1 MSDRPP
7 DVTLLDLKE
16 AKQFEMNCEM
26 DFDTDN
32 NFSDSQMMNFRNR
45 EDREEAEPCALYNI
59 QDSADTIISVQLL
72 EFKTSV
78 VEVVEELRI
87 RRDAEIRFEEQI
99 NRLVVEKQE
108 LEWQKGKYQLNADLK
123 EKEINGLKEEL
134 KSLQEQK
141 LQLQTQAKDNHLIQL
156 SEVEKRYAAITRQ
169 CGMIRQAHEKLEQNV
184 EEATRLNKKL
194 MVVNK
199 NQQACIRNLK
209 QDIEKLN
216 RKLIS
221 SKVSSVCKLGE
232 ESNNRTEKEQ
242 QLQQLQHKHQME
254 VLNSLQHTQQ
264 LLQRQTAVVS
274 RVEAEL
280 NALQEKYQVLERDN
294 TLLREKTKEKEDR
307 FLHLTE
313 EHDKFKTNWRKEEE
327 TLHEKILVANNEFKL
342 IKEAYDHL
350 REQNSLLE
358 TCRVQQAEQ
367 IQQLESTLKTEH
379 CKAGEDLNK
388 ENSRISFAIT
398 SELHTQ
404 EEKTCQ
410 GKADHTEKVEKKNNK
425 TEDTTSTAFV
435 KEISPDKCTDVSLKE
450 PEKTV
455 NDELPKTDYC
465 VVINV
470 QTADVYAFGSKDT
483 EGAENT
489 CFKVDIASPT
499 RKPQGS
505 PDTLAEVPV
514 KGKMLSDSVDALGV
528 SSADTGQQ
536 TDSSKH
542 KSGMGESHIVY
553 NMFDKTFT
561 TTIECCK
568 SDFISELS
576 NPEDKPVS
584 SIECNTVNEELKNS
598 KQEQTECSPE
608 SMSQTT
614 ARSDKDK
621 QKCSLKELN
630 CCHIV
635 DEGTEMVCHLIQTNQ
650 QNPEGMCS
658 VSAVLPASSIPST
671 ADSEEQRGFTNSG
684 NNMCNADKGDGA
696 SSRTFP
702 HNRFLKEKNNYTDTQ
717 SKCRLTVPHNISQ
730 NSNLTANTETI
741 NLSEENTPYLN
752 QYIIKEDA
760 PETKHNSPDNT
771 ALVLSN
777 TVPKTSAPNTSYQ
790 NNLIVK
796 EDTTVI
802 EHVSSS
808 NTSVAL
814 SNKQD
819 IEMIHT
825 SENCD
830 TSIAKAVMHHSRE
843 DNEVEYSKHIE
854 ENNPFASVN
863 KGDKVEALKH
873 GSSSNKDK
881 CNNGSPN
888 ECREEKTIK
897 PAFTVSASHVSINKN
912 VRSAFDLGPLR
923 KKDVHRPVSWKYT
936 DFPYAPKANQERI
949 DTNRSS
955 TPLIPHFLKRKQDSS
970 DSQDLPSSSTLS
982 KPLLDDNVRKHYRT
996 DSPAIKIVPDMLNTS
1011 SASVHLCH
1019 KRDPTE
1025 EWNAIAQTFCEFSS
1039 TEHESSHLA
1048 KLPIPYTAVPSQAVS
1063 SSKTGSVANHLHDP
1077 VLIAHNKH
1085 ETSIS
1090 ASGFENN
1097 SPDADEWDYQQ
1108 ISINDQV
1115 SEIEKFLCLER
1126 LRRTRKRKVDGS
1138 INELEKNA
1146 TSEL

>member
-1 MSDRPP
+1 M
-7 DVTLLDLKE
+7 
-16 AKQFEMNCEM
+16 
-26 DFDTDN
+26 
-32 NFSDSQMMNFRNR
+32 
-45 EDREEAEPCALYNI
+45 
-59 QDSADTIISVQLL
+59 
-72 EFKTSV
+72 
-78 VEVVEELRI
+78 
-87 RRDAEIRFEEQI
+87 
-99 NRLVVEKQE
+99 
-108 LEWQKGKYQLNADLK
+108 GKYQLNAELK

-134 KSLQEQK
+134 KSLQE
-141 LQLQTQAKDNHLIQL
+141 
-156 SEVEKRYAAITRQ
+156 
-169 CGMIRQAHEKLEQNV
+169 
-184 EEATRLNKKL
+184 
-194 MVVNK
+194 
-199 NQQACIRNLK
+199 
-209 QDIEKLN
+209 
-216 RKLIS
+216 
-221 SKVSSVCKLGE
+221 
-232 ESNNRTEKEQ
+232 
-242 QLQQLQHKHQME
+242 
-254 VLNSLQHTQQ
+254 VLNSLQHAQQ
-264 LLQRQTAVVS
+264 LLQRQTEVVS
-274 RVEAEL
+274 KVEAEL

-313 EHDKFKTNWRKEEE
+313 EHDKSKTNWEKES
-327 TLHEKILVANNEFKL
+327 A
-342 IKEAYDHL
+342 
-350 REQNSLLE
+350 
-358 TCRVQQAEQ
+358 
-367 IQQLESTLKTEH
+367 LKTEH

-388 ENSRISFAIT
+388 ENSRISIAI
-398 SELHTQ
+398 
-404 EEKTCQ
+404 
-410 GKADHTEKVEKKNNK
+410 VN
-425 TEDTTSTAFV
+425 
-435 KEISPDKCTDVSLKE
+435 KCTDVSLKE

-489 CFKVDIASPT
+489 CSKADIASPT

-528 SSADTGQQ
+528 SGADIGQQ

-584 SIECNTVNEELKNS
+584 SIEYNTVNEELKDS

-608 SMSQTT
+608 SVSQTT

-635 DEGTEMVCHLIQTNQ
+635 DEGTE
-650 QNPEGMCS
+650 NPEEMCS
-658 VSAVLPASSIPST
+658 ASAVLPASNIPST
-671 ADSEEQRGFTNSG
+671 ADSEEQRGFTNNG
-684 NNMCNADKGDGA
+684 NNMCNADKRDGA
-696 SSRTFP
+696 SSCTFP
-702 HNRFLKEKNNYTDTQ
+702 HNRFLKENNNYTDTQ
-717 SKCRLTVPHNISQ
+717 SKCQLTVPHNISQ

-741 NLSEENTPYLN
+741 NLSEENALYLN

-771 ALVLSN
+771 AVVLSN
-777 TVPKTSAPNTSYQ
+777 TVPETSVPNTSYQ

-802 EHVSSS
+802 ENVSSS
-808 NTSVAL
+808 NTGVAL

-819 IEMIHT
+819 IKMIHT

-830 TSIAKAVMHHSRE
+830 ISIAKAVMHNSLE

-854 ENNPFASVN
+854 ENNPFASVS
-863 KGDKVEALKH
+863 KGDKDEALKH
-873 GSSSNKDK
+873 GNSSSEDK

-888 ECREEKTIK
+888 ECREEETVK
-897 PAFTVSASHVSINKN
+897 PAFI
-912 VRSAFDLGPLR
+912 LLP
-923 KKDVHRPVSWKYT
+923 
-936 DFPYAPKANQERI
+936 FPFC
-949 DTNRSS
+949 
-955 TPLIPHFLKRKQDSS
+955 HS
-970 DSQDLPSSSTLS
+970 DSPT
-982 KPLLDDNVRKHYRT
+982 
-996 DSPAIKIVPDMLNTS
+996 IKRVPDMLNTS
-1011 SASVHLCH
+1011 TTGVHLCH
-1019 KRDPTE
+1019 KRDPRE
-1025 EWNAIAQTFCEFSS
+1025 EWKAVAQAFCEFSS
-1039 TEHESSHLA
+1039 TEHESPHLA
-1048 KLPIPYTAVPSQAVS
+1048 KLPIPYTSVPSQAVS
-1063 SSKTGSVANHLHDP
+1063 SSKTGSVADHLHDP

-1097 SPDADEWDYQQ
+1097 SPETDEWDYQQ

-1115 SEIEKFLCLER
+1115 SEIEKFLSLER

>member
-1 MSDRPP
+1 MSDRPT
-7 DVTLLDLKE
+7 DVRLLDLKE
-16 AKQFEMNCEM
+16 AKQFEMNCKM

-32 NFSDSQMMNFRNR
+32 NFSDSQMMSFRNR
-45 EDREEAEPCALYNI
+45 EDREAAEPCSVYNI
-59 QDSADTIISVQLL
+59 QDSADTVISVQLL

-78 VEVVEELRI
+78 IEVVEELRI
-87 RRDAEIRFEEQI
+87 RRDAETRFEEQI

-108 LEWQKGKYQLNADLK
+108 LEWQKGKYQLNAELK

-141 LQLQTQAKDNHLIQL
+141 LQLQTQAKDNHLIHL

-169 CGMIRQAHEKLEQNV
+169 CGMIKQAHEKLEQNV

-199 NQQACIRNLK
+199 NQQASIRNLK
-209 QDIEKLN
+209 QETEMNKRLDREYSI
-216 RKLIS
+216 I
-221 SKVSSVCKLGE
+221 
-232 ESNNRTEKEQ
+232 RTEKQ
-242 QLQQLQHKHQME
+242 E
-254 VLNSLQHTQQ
+254 VLNSLQHAQQ
-264 LLQRQTAVVS
+264 LLQRQTEVVS
-274 RVEAEL
+274 KVEAEL

-313 EHDKFKTNWRKEEE
+313 EHDKSKTNWEKEEE
-327 TLHEKILVANNEFKL
+327 KLHEEILVANNEFKS

-350 REQNSLLE
+350 CEQNSLLA

-367 IQQLESTLKTEH
+367 IQQLESALKTEH

-388 ENSRISFAIT
+388 ENSRISIAIV

-404 EEKTCQ
+404 EEEKTCQ
-410 GKADHTEKVEKKNNK
+410 GKADHTEKVQKKNNK
-425 TEDTTSTAFV
+425 TEDTTSTAVV

-489 CFKVDIASPT
+489 CSKADIASPT

-528 SSADTGQQ
+528 SGADTGQQ

-584 SIECNTVNEELKNS
+584 SIEYNTVNEELKDS

-608 SMSQTT
+608 SVSQTT

-635 DEGTEMVCHLIQTNQ
+635 DEGTEMVCKLKQTNQ
-650 QNPEGMCS
+650 QNPEEMCS
-658 VSAVLPASSIPST
+658 TSAVLPASNIPST
-671 ADSEEQRGFTNSG
+671 ADSEEQRGFTNNG
-684 NNMCNADKGDGA
+684 NNMCNADKRDDA
-696 SSRTFP
+696 SSCTFP
-702 HNRFLKEKNNYTDTQ
+702 HSRFLKENNNYTDTQ
-717 SKCRLTVPHNISQ
+717 SKCQLTVPHNISQ

-741 NLSEENTPYLN
+741 NLSEENAPYLN

-771 ALVLSN
+771 AVVLSN
-777 TVPKTSAPNTSYQ
+777 TVSETSVPNTSYHS
-790 NNLIVK
+790 NRIVK
-796 EDTTVI
+796 EDTTAI
-802 EHVSSS
+802 EHVLSS
-808 NTSVAL
+808 NTGVAL

-819 IEMIHT
+819 IKMIHT

-830 TSIAKAVMHHSRE
+830 ISIAKAVMHNSLE
-843 DNEVEYSKHIE
+843 DSEVEYSTHIE
-854 ENNPFASVN
+854 ENNPFASVS
-863 KGDKVEALKH
+863 KGDKDEALKH
-873 GSSSNKDK
+873 GNSSSEDK
-881 CNNGSPN
+881 CTNGSPN
-888 ECREEKTIK
+888 ECHSPTIK
-897 PAFTVSASHVSINKN
+897 
-912 VRSAFDLGPLR
+912 R
-923 KKDVHRPVSWKYT
+923 
-936 DFPYAPKANQERI
+936 
-949 DTNRSS
+949 
-955 TPLIPHFLKRKQDSS
+955 
-970 DSQDLPSSSTLS
+970 
-982 KPLLDDNVRKHYRT
+982 
-996 DSPAIKIVPDMLNTS
+996 VPDMLNTS
-1011 SASVHLCH
+1011 STGVHLCH
-1019 KRDPTE
+1019 KRDPRE
-1025 EWNAIAQTFCEFSS
+1025 EWKAVAQAFSEFSS
-1039 TEHESSHLA
+1039 TEHESPHLA
-1048 KLPIPYTAVPSQAVS
+1048 KLPIPYTSVPSQAVS
-1063 SSKTGSVANHLHDP
+1063 SSKTGSVGDHLHDP

-1090 ASGFENN
+1090 ASGFENS
-1097 SPDADEWDYQQ
+1097 SPEIDEWDYQQ

-1115 SEIEKFLCLER
+1115 SEIEKFLSLER